1 MNCMSVSDGPQSILS
16 VGSTLLSLSFSSSL
30 LCYTSTFSAYNALK
44 VKVFFSSPS
53 PSSLLLFFLF
63 FSYFFSFHFPFLSS
77 SYSVLCL
84 SLFPLLSV
92 IEPVPCP
99 PHPPPTNLSITFF
112 SKCLF
117 ICAYSHDGFVWRA
130 RRLGSQLA
138 GERAR
143 APALLYFLPLSF
155 FLK

>member
-1 MNCMSVSDGPQSILS
+1 MGPSRFCRSVP
-16 VGSTLLSLSFSSSL
+16 
-30 LCYTSTFSAYNALK
+30 
-44 VKVFFSSPS
+44 
-53 PSSLLLFFLF
+53 LFFLSLFLVLFCVTPRLSQPIMLSRSRSSFLPHLRRLFSFSF
-63 FSYFFSFHFPFLSS
+63 FFFLFSFHFPFLSS

-99 PHPPPTNLSITFF
+99 PHPTPTNLSITFF

-155 FLK
+155 FL